1 MTASRTSRRLLA
13 VATGL
18 EVETRI
24 RCQDDDHPAG
34 VWNPLLE
41 QTFCHCGRVQY
52 VVPVEPDR
60 WPDRDARLTAHVGVA
75 S

>member
-1 MTASRTSRRLLA
+1 MTAPRTSRRLRA

-18 EVETRI
+18 EVETRV
-24 RCQDDDHPAG
+24 RCQDDNHPAG
-34 VWNPLLE
+34 VWNPLLA

-52 VVPVEPDR
+52 TGYVEQDR
-60 WPDRDARLTAHVGVA
+60 WPDRDARLVDHVRA